1 MKAIIA
7 ALSLVGLFSTQAMAA
22 SCGQMIENKAKALTQ
37 IKSLT
42 AQIKATNNADVIEV
56 LTEKRQ
62 DYVDY
67 AARLEVTIN
76 ELCKADYND

>member
-1 MKAIIA
+1 MKALIG
-7 ALSLVGLFSTQAMAA
+7 ALVLAGLFTSQANAA

-42 AQIKATNNADVIEV
+42 AQIKASNNADVIEV